1 MQICNPYAELRKV
14 IYLEA
19 VYEWWINMLFE
30 WNIWITEAIQQI
42 LPDKFTS
49 KNNMRHILLLS
60 SVPQDLISCESKIA
74 SEQWLN
80 YSCIMHGSSDSCT
93 IWRKL
98 TGNLNNT
105 NIFLNLTRNGIVAGE
120 SIVNLLACEFNYC
133 QWQNTHMFDDK
144 VEVKM
149 KQLYKMQLMQI
160 SNQFTII
167 ISSYRV
173 ILW

>member
-1 MQICNPYAELRKV
+1 MQICNRYPELRKV

-74 SEQWLN
+74 R
-80 YSCIMHGSSDSCT
+80 DSGWITVVLCMEAV
-93 IWRKL
+93 IAVPFE
-98 TGNLNNT
+98 GNLQAT
-105 NIFLNLTRNGIVAGE
+105 WK
-120 SIVNLLACEFNYC
+120 Y
-133 QWQNTHMFDDK
+133 
-144 VEVKM
+144 
-149 KQLYKMQLMQI
+149 
-160 SNQFTII
+160 
-167 ISSYRV
+167 
-173 ILW
+173 